1 MTHERDHKP
10 AADAAVPRRDS
21 RPARG
26 EEAANR
32 LVGKPG
38 DELPASV
45 RQPMQARFDVDFA
58 NVRVHS
64 DRAAAEAASA
74 LGSRAFTIGR
84 HIAFNHGEYKPAS
97 PAGQRLLAHELAHVA
112 QQRDADSGRA
122 TLRRDAHDEH
132 EANTAA
138 DRAVKGLPAKVG
150 GAPRAGSPHIQADDG
165 KGAGAQDKADDKPAG
180 QAPAGTRITFVM
192 RAPDDAYTQ
201 DVTDYVQNTLGEKVV
216 VVDNIQEAA
225 EYAAKYAKDNKTK
238 VGEIRIIGHGST
250 TGGIKMTPKGEADR
264 RFVTAQ
270 ELSDMAADQKVA
282 SIAKDAMAPGATVEF
297 YGCYVGRSEE
307 TGKAVGT
314 IFGGAQFKA
323 IDSTLRTSNE
333 RFARRADKDEDG
345 EEVNTRHGKERV
357 VEVKSSQEIDDRVAK
372 GDKALGKT
380 FDKWLLDRARQME
393 ADGDLP
399 PQKDDAARIAAMRE
413 VFDRSGGKI
422 KRLEIHT
429 DKETLH
435 KSDKR
440 KWVRKWKT
448 TKVN

>member
-10 AADAAVPRRDS
+10 AANTAVPRRDS
-21 RPARG
+21 RHAHG

-32 LVGKPG
+32 LASKPG
-38 DELPASV
+38 SELPASV
-45 RQPMQARFDVDFA
+45 RQPMEARFDVDFA

-64 DRAAAEAASA
+64 DRTATEAASA
-74 LGSRAFTIGR
+74 LGTRAFTIGR

-97 PAGQRLLAHELAHVA
+97 QAGQRLLAHELAHVA
-112 QQRDADSGRA
+112 QQRDAGTGRA
-122 TLRRDAHDEH
+122 TLRFDAHDEH

-138 DRAVKGLPAKVG
+138 DRAVKGLPALAG
-150 GAPRAGSPHIQADDG
+150 HSPRTGSPHIQADDG
-165 KGAGAQDKADDKPAG
+165 KGAGAQDKASDKPAG
-180 QAPAGTRITFVM
+180 QVPASTRLTFVM

-225 EYAAKYAKDNKTK
+225 EYVAKYAKNNQTK

-250 TGGIKMTPKGEADR
+250 AGGIKMTPKGETDR

-282 SIAKDAMAPGATVEF
+282 SIAKDAMAPDATVEF

-323 IDSTLRTSNE
+323 IDSTLRTSND
-333 RFARRADKDEDG
+333 RFARRADKGEDG
-345 EEVNTRHGKERV
+345 EEVNTPHGKEKI
-357 VEVKSSQEIDDRVAK
+357 VEVTSSQEIDDRVAK
-372 GDKALGKT
+372 GDKALGNS
-380 FDKWLLDRARQME
+380 FNKWLLERARQME
-393 ADGDLP
+393 ADGDMP

-413 VFDRSGGKI
+413 VFDRSGGKV

-435 KSDKR
+435 KGDKK
-440 KWVRKWKT
+440 KWLNKWKT